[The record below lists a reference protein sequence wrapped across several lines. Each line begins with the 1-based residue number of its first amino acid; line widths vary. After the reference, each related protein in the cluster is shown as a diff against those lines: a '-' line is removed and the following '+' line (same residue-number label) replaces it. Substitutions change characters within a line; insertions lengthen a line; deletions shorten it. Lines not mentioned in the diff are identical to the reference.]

1 MPERLPIRRRRFLH
15 MLGGFAAG
23 SSWSR
28 QAPSQAGEMPGN
40 DARGSDFVIDTHMH
54 VWSRGGRRF
63 PFAHPYQN
71 DFVPPQVD
79 GTVETLIRDMDAHG
93 VSHCVLV
100 QVIYHGW
107 DNRYVAHCVRRFP
120 DRLRAHG
127 LIDPTDRHVADKL
140 EYWMGEQKLSGMRFS
155 PIYYKGKD
163 SWMDDAP
170 AHALWQ
176 RAEKLGAL
184 FNFFISPPQ
193 LPRLERMIRQ
203 YPGVPVVIDHLAQM
217 DLAVEDPRPQLN
229 QLLRLARYP
238 NLSVKVSELASVSAS
253 GRYPYPDAYPW
264 VERVFDAFGPDRLL
278 WGTGYPGPARAHFQR
293 PTLQEEIDLIR
304 SKIPFWNA
312 DERAKILGRNAAR
325 LWRFKRIS

>member
-1 MPERLPIRRRRFLH
+1 MLERLPLHRRSFLRA
-15 MLGGFAAG
+15 LGGVTAG
-23 SSWSR
+23 LPCSGEA
-28 QAPSQAGEMPGN
+28 QGQAGGGTTAEAG
-40 DARGSDFVIDTHMH
+40 GSVFVIDTHMH

-63 PFAHPYQN
+63 PFAHPYQD
-71 DFVPPQVD
+71 DFVPPPVD

-107 DNRYVAHCVRRFP
+107 DNRYIAHCVKRYP

-127 LIDPTDRHVADKL
+127 LIDPTDRHLADKL
-140 EYWMGEQKLSGMRFS
+140 EYWMCQQGLSGMRFS

-170 AHALWQ
+170 AHALWK

-193 LPRLERMIRQ
+193 LPRLQRMIRQ
-203 YPGVPVVIDHLAQM
+203 YPSVPVVIDHLAQM
-217 DLAVEDPRPQLN
+217 DLAVEDPWPQLKP
-229 QLLRLARYP
+229 LLRLSQYP
-238 NLSVKVSELASVSAS
+238 NVSVKVSELASVSAS
-253 GRYPYPDAYPW
+253 GRYPYRDAYPW
-264 VERVFDAFGPDRLL
+264 VERVYDAFGPDRLL

-293 PTLQEEIDLIR
+293 PTLQEEISLIR
-304 SKIPFWNA
+304 SAIPFWDA

-325 LWRFKRIS
+325 LWRFEHVF